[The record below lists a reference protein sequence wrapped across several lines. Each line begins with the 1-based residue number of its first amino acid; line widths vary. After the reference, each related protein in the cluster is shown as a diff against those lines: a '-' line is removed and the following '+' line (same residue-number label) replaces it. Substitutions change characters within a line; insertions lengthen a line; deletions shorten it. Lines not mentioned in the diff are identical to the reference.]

1 MPDVRDAPQ
10 VDTPLVQPITEERTW
25 TPASQPYACQ
35 DSQKMATR
43 MTSSRFVGRTAEL
56 TELRALLGD
65 ASESR
70 PSLAFIGGESGVG
83 KSRLADE
90 LKRHAR
96 EAGARVLFGDCV
108 ELGEDELPY
117 APLLTALRPLVRD
130 GHPSLQ
136 ALAPQ
141 LRSALDAI
149 LPGVG
154 GGAPSENAPQS
165 RVFEALLA
173 VLQTLSEEEPVLL
186 VIEDLHWADSST
198 RSFIS
203 FMSRAMCGERLL
215 VVGTYRSDELHRR
228 HPLRPLLAE
237 LGSDPYARLV
247 ELPRFTPEELR
258 EQLEGILADPP
269 RAELVERVYAR
280 SEGNALYAE
289 EILAAGLD
297 GRGALPPTLRDA
309 LMLRVDRLSARAQEL
324 LRRLACQ
331 PAADHA
337 LVAAVAGLEP
347 GELRDALREAVAS
360 HIVVTVG
367 EDGYGFRHALLRE

>member
-96 EAGARVLFGDCV
+96 ESGARVLSGDCV

-117 APLLTALRPLVRD
+117 APLLSALRPLVREGD
-130 GHPSLQ
+130 PALD
-136 ALAPQ
+136 ALAPP

-149 LPGVG
+149 LPGLG
-154 GGAPSENAPQS
+154 TDASAGEAAQS
-165 RVFEALLA
+165 RVFEALMGL
-173 VLQTLSEEEPVLL
+173 LSCSRRPRPSCS
-186 VIEDLHWADSST
+186 WWRTSTGRTAPRAPSSASSRT
-198 RSFIS
+198 RSAPSACSSWAPTARTS
-203 FMSRAMCGERLL
+203 FTAGIRSGRSWRSSAATRMPASSSCRASRR
-215 VVGTYRSDELHRR
+215 
-228 HPLRPLLAE
+228 
-237 LGSDPYARLV
+237 
-247 ELPRFTPEELR
+247 
-258 EQLEGILADPP
+258 
-269 RAELVERVYAR
+269 
-280 SEGNALYAE
+280 
-289 EILAAGLD
+289 
-297 GRGALPPTLRDA
+297 
-309 LMLRVDRLSARAQEL
+309 
-324 LRRLACQ
+324 
-331 PAADHA
+331 
-337 LVAAVAGLEP
+337 
-347 GELRDALREAVAS
+347 
-360 HIVVTVG
+360 
-367 EDGYGFRHALLRE
+367 